1 MRIAIYFSGG
11 MRTLQK
17 VAEMYRPRAQGLYA
31 DDARRAEGCCVM
43 RRKISLKILLVL
55 LTSTIATNATSP
67 PVTLRG
73 VVEGPGGTPIAEA
86 QIVLADPNRGES
98 KTISDQLGQF
108 SFAGL
113 ASGSYVLTAKAPG
126 FENTVIPIRIG
137 SAPVPGQR
145 IRMKIAAVVQEITV
159 TAAMVDPVAADG
171 NMSGIQAENDLLKS
185 LPVRD
190 GDPLATVALFVDPSA
205 NGVEGTQILVDG
217 VETNELDVP
226 SSSVKSVA
234 VNRNPYSAEFG
245 RPGKGRI
252 EVTSRPGST
261 HRIHHH
267 AIVTLRNSSLDAKNA
282 FAKVRP
288 AMQRQLYELEMD
300 GPLPHDRGTFYLG
313 GDHLHDNE
321 SAIVNATPP
330 GGQLIQ
336 NVSVPQ
342 RTTRGMGRLDFRF
355 TPVQTLSLRF
365 NFNRNSMENQGVGGF
380 DLPERA
386 FNAHTHINDARVFEI
401 ATPTPNFRNEFRFV
415 FRNKVTDAFGI
426 SNAAAIVVPGAY
438 HAGGAQVADRERERV
453 VEFQDVASVIKGRHS
468 WRLGAGVRRRDFD
481 IFDASN
487 FGGTYTLS
495 RPGWFAINVG
505 NPNLVFHM
513 TDYFYFAQ
521 DEVRLAPNLDL
532 MVGLRHEMQSNLY
545 YNKNLAPRIGL
556 SYAPRSGNT
565 VFRAGAGIFYDRM
578 PWRMQEETLFYDAA
592 THIRQILVEDPTFP
606 QPLPGVLRPSVVQ
619 IAPRSRIPCAVQA
632 SLAVEHKLA
641 TTSFVSAEY
650 TLLRGTHLYRTRDIN
665 APLTSTG
672 LRPNPNFTNVDQF
685 EAASDSH
692 TQSLSISFRT
702 AVRKRLELLSQ
713 YTFSRSYDNT
723 SGMSW
728 HPADNYNLTG
738 EYGRSDFD
746 RRHRL
751 NVAAIVYLPG
761 SLKLGTIAQ
770 VSSGIPYNITT
781 GLDNDHD
788 TVYNDRPFGVSRNT
802 GRGPGFA
809 EMDLRLSRRFVF
821 GRDKKSPYAE
831 FRFDAFNVLN
841 HVNATN
847 YVGVETSTFFGRA
860 NSAYPGRQLQ
870 VSTRLGF

>member
-1 MRIAIYFSGG
+1 
-11 MRTLQK
+11 
-17 VAEMYRPRAQGLYA
+17 
-31 DDARRAEGCCVM
+31 
-43 RRKISLKILLVL
+43 
-55 LTSTIATNATSP
+55 
-67 PVTLRG
+67 
-73 VVEGPGGTPIAEA
+73 
-86 QIVLADPNRGES
+86 
-98 KTISDQLGQF
+98 
-108 SFAGL
+108 
-113 ASGSYVLTAKAPG
+113 
-126 FENTVIPIRIG
+126 
-137 SAPVPGQR
+137 
-145 IRMKIAAVVQEITV
+145 
-159 TAAMVDPVAADG
+159 
-171 NMSGIQAENDLLKS
+171 
-185 LPVRD
+185 
-190 GDPLATVALFVDPSA
+190 
-205 NGVEGTQILVDG
+205 
-217 VETNELDVP
+217 
-226 SSSVKSVA
+226 
-234 VNRNPYSAEFG
+234 
-245 RPGKGRI
+245 
-252 EVTSRPGST
+252 
-261 HRIHHH
+261 
-267 AIVTLRNSSLDAKNA
+267 
-282 FAKVRP
+282 
-288 AMQRQLYELEMD
+288 
-300 GPLPHDRGTFYLG
+300 
-313 GDHLHDNE
+313 
-321 SAIVNATPP
+321 
-330 GGQLIQ
+330 
-336 NVSVPQ
+336 
-342 RTTRGMGRLDFRF
+342 
-355 TPVQTLSLRF
+355 
-365 NFNRNSMENQGVGGF
+365 
-380 DLPERA
+380 
-386 FNAHTHINDARVFEI
+386 
-401 ATPTPNFRNEFRFV
+401 
-415 FRNKVTDAFGI
+415 
-426 SNAAAIVVPGAY
+426 
-438 HAGGAQVADRERERV
+438 
-453 VEFQDVASVIKGRHS
+453 
-468 WRLGAGVRRRDFD
+468 
-481 IFDASN
+481 
-487 FGGTYTLS
+487 
-495 RPGWFAINVG
+495 
-505 NPNLVFHM
+505 
-513 TDYFYFAQ
+513 
-521 DEVRLAPNLDL
+521 
-532 MVGLRHEMQSNLY
+532 MQSNLY

-685 EAASDSH
+685 EAAGDSH
-692 TQSLSISFRT
+692 SQSLSISFRT

-781 GLDNDHD
+781 GLDNNHD

-809 EMDLRLSRRFVF
+809 EMDLRLSRRLVF